1 MLPFL
6 ALRVLEQVVAH
17 FRIKTISIII
27 FLYLVIYALDTMST
41 ETVYTTGKTSS
52 NARLNIGSGSNSTA
66 DGQIAFPDSCTSVKL
81 AGLGAAANGAGT
93 ILTIDGTGGV
103 RKTAGTHTT
112 VASIDTDISALQAK
126 IATGTTGVN
135 TYTLASIDANGNLVK
150 AAGTN
155 TTVALIDAAVAGAS
169 GSLYGF
175 HLNGDNKAYTS
186 PFTTGA
192 YNVWN
197 TSNGASFG
205 NPTLTNG
212 FRYTIP
218 TGRGGCWRVSFGFQF
233 SASTTVTSRQIDF
246 SINSGA
252 TKYTFFAPLNTTQT
266 EYYTNSFVVNLA
278 DAATCQ
284 FDLTLAGTGTQ
295 TMNFQGT
302 FWSMT
307 RLGAAMIAL

>member
-6 ALRVLEQVVAH
+6 ALKVLEQVVAH

-81 AGLGAAANGAGT
+81 VGLGAAANGAGT

-135 TYTLASIDANGNLVK
+135 TYTLASIDASGNLVK

-155 TTVALIDAAVAGAS
+155 NTVALIDAAVAGAS

-175 HLNGDNKAYTS
+175 HIVGDNKSYTV
-186 PFTTGA
+186 PTTAA
-192 YNVWN
+192 YNAWN
-197 TSNGASFG
+197 TANGASFG
-205 NPTLTNG
+205 NPTIFGG

-218 TGRGGCWRVSFGFQF
+218 TGRGGCWRVSFGFQY
-233 SASTTVTSRQIDF
+233 SALSTVTSRQIDF

-252 TKYTFFAPLNTTQT
+252 TKYTFFASLNTTQT

-284 FDLTLAGTGTQ
+284 FDLTFAGSGSQ
-295 TMNFQGT
+295 VMNFQGT